1 MPDCH
6 MSDNRLVCIIKDA
19 IWEKCHSFVDA
30 HEIFSMLDLSATQ
43 ESSSVKCILTGNYIS
58 DNL

>member
-1 MPDCH
+1 